1 MTRYIDADELEK
13 RTVLVEGDEFD
24 GEYVIP
30 YASFEMLPTVD
41 AVSVVHAHWESYSNP
56 YALTPGGCPYVRCS
70 RCHGDGSRHL
80 GGPEGYLWTYCP
92 CCGAKMDEKT
102 EEKVDEE

>member
-30 YASFEMLPTVD
+30 YASFEMVPTVD
-41 AVSVVHAHWESYSNP
+41 AVTVIHAHYIYKNFDDYECSNCHVHCHVESVCTIYNN
-56 YALTPGGCPYVRCS
+56 
-70 RCHGDGSRHL
+70 
-80 GGPEGYLWTYCP
+80 YCP
-92 CCGAKMDEKT
+92 NCGAKMDAKI
-102 EEKVDEE
+102 EEKE